1 MQIISNDLQEHRKE
15 PKRSRSSRAS
25 REEIRMKDR
34 TFSRSSS
41 VCTMQD
47 EIQETLHSLLR
58 KQKELEH
65 DQQVT
70 NDWRAMATKIDK
82 ILFYVFLFLTIVST
96 LSLLVVAPLFRFNI
110 QQQRKLWHGSR
121 RP

>member
-1 MQIISNDLQEHRKE
+1 MQLDVSEGEEKLDMR
-15 PKRSRSSRAS
+15 RSRLSHLS
-25 REEIRMKDR
+25 REEILLKDR
-34 TFSRSSS
+34 AASRTSSMY
-41 VCTMQD
+41 TIQD

-96 LSLLVVAPLFRFNI
+96 LGLLVVAPFFRTNS
-110 QQQRKLWHGSR
+110 QQKRKLWHGSR